1 MASLVMASLLWGKV
15 SGRLVSSSSAIKQ
28 PSSDPPP
35 RRFWRKPWPLRTALG
50 LFALSLV
57 LPAVLFF
64 GLQYRNVVVEKQQEV
79 EREGLELARNVAADI
94 GREIAI
100 KRAQLAALATSQ
112 ALRDGDYTAFHAQAT
127 TALKESQGWVVLL
140 RGDGTQLVNTLT
152 PAGTLLDPGRQTEM
166 LQRVLETGRPE
177 ESDLFK
183 TRVGKRSV
191 ITIFFPVGYGDLVLS
206 GALPAEYLSEV
217 LGTAVPLDRIVT
229 LLDREGTMIARSQK
243 PELNVGKLA
252 SPELRQHIA
261 AAGEGSM
268 TLTTL
273 ADAGSFAA
281 FTHLANGWTV
291 AIQVP
296 PEVFTRPMRAWERQV
311 LLNLI
316 FFAALAIVGA
326 AAGGEW
332 IARSIAQL
340 TAAARTIG
348 SGEFALPVAT
358 SLREVND
365 VGEALSRASRDRQ
378 RAEAAM
384 RESDTRFRAIVD
396 QNTAG
401 ISIVDLDGRFRLA
414 NPRHCE
420 ITGYSVAELRTKSLI
435 DITHPDDRPK
445 NLQLLEA
452 MMKSGTSYT
461 IEKRFIRRDGR
472 IVWVQVSSV
481 AVRDSG
487 GVPQYAIGLVLD
499 IDERKQA
506 EMANAH
512 LAAVVASSADA
523 IESLSLDGT
532 VLTWNRAAEKL
543 YGYAAGEA
551 IGGPIDLIVPPER
564 QYEIPRTVAAVRA
577 GDNLWLETERRRK
590 DGSLVEVSVDAAPI
604 RTADGTVIG
613 ISKITRDISE
623 RRRADAALQER
634 EAQFRTL
641 ANSIPQL
648 VWMANSDGWIVWYND
663 RWYEYTGTTPEQM
676 EGDGWQRVHDPA
688 VLPDV
693 VARWQASVRTGEP
706 FDMTF
711 PLKGADGVFRPFLTR
726 VMPLRDSQGRVA
738 RWFGSNTDITA
749 QVEHERHLNFVMRE
763 LSHRSKNLLA
773 VVQAMARQTMQHSA
787 SYEDFEGRFMGR
799 LHGLARSHDVLV
811 RQDWTG
817 ATIRDL
823 VGAQLAPFVREDGT
837 SIDLDGEDL
846 RLKPDAVQNLGFAL
860 FELGT
865 NAVKYGALAAPA
877 GTVTVRWEL
886 VETGGG
892 QICPLH
898 LAGKRRAAGRP
909 TAAQGFRRHGDRAL
923 RGGDVRWPGG
933 EPVPAGRI
941 LLDAGDSGRAPAER
955 GARQSA
961 AGTVARGRAVAP
973 LAGSLARRAASRDRD
988 RTGP

>member
-1 MASLVMASLLWGKV
+1 M
-15 SGRLVSSSSAIKQ
+15 
-28 PSSDPPP
+28 
-35 RRFWRKPWPLRTALG
+35 RTALG

-64 GLQYRNVVVEKQQEV
+64 GLQYRDALVEKQSEV
-79 EREGLELARNVAADI
+79 ERQGLELARGVAADI
-94 GREIAI
+94 AREIAI
-100 KRAQLAALATSQ
+100 KRAELAALATSQ
-112 ALRDGDYTAFHAQAT
+112 SLRDGDYAAFHAQAT
-127 TALKESQGWVVLL
+127 TALRESQGWVGLF
-140 RGDGTQLVNTLT
+140 RGDGTQLINTLA
-152 PAGTLLDPGRQTEM
+152 PPGTLLDSGRQTNM
-166 LQRVLETGRPE
+166 LQRVLRTGVPE
-177 ESDLFK
+177 ETDVFQSHLSRHF
-183 TRVGKRSV
+183 V
-191 ITIFFPVGYGDLVLS
+191 ITVFYPVGYGDLVLS
-206 GALPAEYLSEV
+206 GALPVEHLSEV
-217 LGTAVPLDRIVT
+217 LRTAVTADRIAI
-229 LLDREGTMIARSQK
+229 LLDREGTVIARSQK
-243 PELNVGKLA
+243 PQGNVDNVGKLA
-252 SPELRQHIA
+252 SPELRQRIA
-261 AAGEGSM
+261 AAREGSL
-268 TLTTL
+268 TLATL

-296 PEVFTRPMRAWERQV
+296 PEVFAQPMRAWERQV
-311 LLNLI
+311 LLNLV
-316 FFAALAIVGA
+316 FFAGLALIGA
-326 AAGGEW
+326 AAAGEW

-348 SGEFALPVAT
+348 SGELAMPVAT

-365 VGEALSRASRDRQ
+365 VGEVLSRASRDRQ
-378 RAEAAM
+378 RAELAM

-396 QNTAG
+396 QSTAG
-401 ISIVDLDGRFRLA
+401 ISIVDLDGHFRLA
-414 NPRHCE
+414 NRRHCE
-420 ITGYSVAELRTKSLI
+420 ITGYSVAELTTKTLI

-445 NLQLLEA
+445 NLELLDA
-452 MMKSGTSYT
+452 MMRAGTSYT
-461 IEKRFIRRDGR
+461 IEKRFIRADGG

-481 AVRDSG
+481 AVRDST

-532 VLTWNRAAEKL
+532 VLTWNKAAEQL
-543 YGYAAGEA
+543 YGYAADEA
-551 IGGPIDLIVPPER
+551 IGRPIDLIVPPER
-564 QYEIPRTVAAVRA
+564 KHEILQTVAAVRS
-577 GDNLWLETERRRK
+577 GDNLWLETERLRR

-613 ISKITRDISE
+613 ISKITRDISG
-623 RRRADAALQER
+623 RRRSEAALQER

-676 EGDGWQRVHDPA
+676 EGDGWQRVHDPV
-688 VLPDV
+688 VLPEV
-693 VARWQASVRTGEP
+693 TARWQQSVQSGEP

-711 PLKGADGVFRPFLTR
+711 PLRGADGVFRPFLTR
-726 VMPLRDSQGRVA
+726 VMPLRDSHGHVA

-749 QVEHERHLNFVMRE
+749 QVEHETHLNFVMRE

-787 SYEDFEGRFMGR
+787 GYDDFEGRFMGR

-837 SIDLDGEDL
+837 SIELDGEPL

-877 GTVTVRWEL
+877 GKITVRWDL
-886 VETGGG
+886 AETGERKYVRFSWRESGG
-892 QICPLH
+892 PPVAQPLRKGFGAMVIERFVAVTFGGRVESLFLPDGFCWTLEIPAEH
-898 LAGKRRAAGRP
+898 LLSEAPVQRPPAPRRV
-909 TAAQGFRRHGDRAL
+909 AAQ
-923 RGGDVRWPGG
+923 
-933 EPVPAGRI
+933 
-941 LLDAGDSGRAPAER
+941 
-955 GARQSA
+955 
-961 AGTVARGRAVAP
+961 
-973 LAGSLARRAASRDRD
+973 
-988 RTGP
+988 

>member
-1 MASLVMASLLWGKV
+1 M
-15 SGRLVSSSSAIKQ
+15 SGRVVSSSSAIKQ
-28 PSSDPPP
+28 LSSDPRP
-35 RRFWRKPWPLRTALG
+35 RRFWQKPWPLRTALG

-64 GLQYRNVVVEKQQEV
+64 GLQYRNVLVEKQQEV
-79 EREGLELARNVAADI
+79 EREGLDLARSVAADV

-112 ALRDGDYTAFHAQAT
+112 ALRDGDYNTFHAQAA
-127 TALKESQGWVVLL
+127 TALKESQGWVALL
-140 RGDGTQLVNTLT
+140 RGDGTQIINTLV
-152 PAGTLLDPGRQTEM
+152 PAGTSIDAGRQTGV
-166 LQRVLETGRPE
+166 LQRVLRTGQSE
-177 ESDLFK
+177 ESDVFVSRNSK
-183 TRVGKRSV
+183 HFI
-191 ITIFFPVGYGDLVLS
+191 ITVFYPVGYGDLVLS
-206 GALPAEYLSEV
+206 GALPVDHLSEV
-217 LGTAVPLDRIVT
+217 LRTAIPADRIAT
-229 LLDREGTMIARSQK
+229 LLDREGATIARSQT
-243 PELNVGKLA
+243 PEAYVGKLA

-261 AAGEGSM
+261 AAREGSM
-268 TLTTL
+268 ALTTL
-273 ADAGSFAA
+273 ADVGSFAA
-281 FTHLANGWTV
+281 FTHLANGWTL

-296 PEVFTRPMRAWERQV
+296 REVFTRPMRAWERQV
-311 LLNLI
+311 LLNLV
-316 FFAALAIVGA
+316 FFATLAIVGA

-358 SLREVND
+358 NLREVND
-365 VGEALSRASRDRQ
+365 LGEALSRASRDRQ

-401 ISIVDLDGRFRLA
+401 ISIVDLDGHFRLA

-420 ITGYSVAELRTKSLI
+420 ITGYSVAELRTKTLI

-445 NLQLLEA
+445 NLALLAA
-452 MMKSGTSYT
+452 MMSSGTSYT

-481 AVRDSG
+481 AVRNSA

-543 YGYAAGEA
+543 YGYAAEEA
-551 IGGPIDLIVPPER
+551 IGQPIDLIVPAER
-564 QYEIPRTVAAVRA
+564 MYEIPRTVAAVRA
-577 GDNLWLETERRRK
+577 GENLWLETERRRR

-604 RTADGTVIG
+604 RTTDGTVIG
-613 ISKITRDISE
+613 ICKITRDISE

-693 VARWQASVRTGEP
+693 TARWQESVRTGEP

-711 PLKGADGVFRPFLTR
+711 PLRGADGEFRPFLTR

-738 RWFGSNTDITA
+738 RWFGTNTDITA
-749 QVEHERHLNFVMRE
+749 QVEHESHLNFVMRE

-787 SYEDFEGRFMGR
+787 GYEDFEGRFMGR

-817 ATIRDL
+817 ATIGDL

-837 SIDLDGEDL
+837 SIDMDGESL
-846 RLKPDAVQNLGFAL
+846 RLRPDAVQNLGFAL

-877 GTVTVRWEL
+877 GKVTIRWEL
-886 VETGGG
+886 IESGERKYVRFSWRESGGPPVAQPLRKGFGAMVIERFVAVTFGGRVESLFLPDGFCWTLE
-892 QICPLH
+892 IPAEHLLSEAPVRRPPAPL
-898 LAGKRRAAGRP
+898 RV
-909 TAAQGFRRHGDRAL
+909 AAQ
-923 RGGDVRWPGG
+923 
-933 EPVPAGRI
+933 
-941 LLDAGDSGRAPAER
+941 
-955 GARQSA
+955 
-961 AGTVARGRAVAP
+961 
-973 LAGSLARRAASRDRD
+973 
-988 RTGP
+988 